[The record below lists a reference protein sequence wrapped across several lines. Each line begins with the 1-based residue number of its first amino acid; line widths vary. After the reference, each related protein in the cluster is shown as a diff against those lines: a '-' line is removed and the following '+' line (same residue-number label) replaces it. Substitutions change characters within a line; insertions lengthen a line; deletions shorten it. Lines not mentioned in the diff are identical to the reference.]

1 MFQILKADKTIDF
14 MRWSKLAFIFSILMI
29 GASLFTLSTKWLNWG
44 LDFTGGTLIEVGFE
58 QPANLE
64 DIRGAL
70 EAKGFGDATVQ
81 NFGSAREVMVRL
93 RPRDNVAGETL
104 GNQILSA
111 IKEGTGSSVEMRRI
125 EFVGPN
131 VGDELAEAG
140 GLAILASLICILLY
154 VSMRFEWRLAAGAV
168 LALAHDVIITLG
180 IFSIMQIEVDLTIV
194 AALLTV
200 VGYSLND
207 TIVVFDRIRENFRKL
222 RKGDSAEIMNSSI
235 TQTLSRTLITSGTT
249 LLVVIALFV
258 QGGANIHGFATA
270 LLLGITVGTYS
281 SIYVASALA
290 LKLGI
295 TREHLL
301 PPQVEKEGAEFDEL
315 LRVIPATSSYLGM
328 S

>member
-1 MFQILKADKTIDF
+1 MFQILKADKMIDF
-14 MRWSKLAFIFSILMI
+14 MRWSKGAVVLSVLMI
-29 GASLFTLSTKWLNWG
+29 TASIYTLSTNWLNWG

-58 QPANLE
+58 HPANLE
-64 DIRGAL
+64 EIRAAL
-70 EAKGFGDATVQ
+70 DERGFGDATVQ
-81 NFGSAREVMVRL
+81 NFGSARDVMVRL
-93 RPRDNVAGETL
+93 RPRDDLQGEQL
-104 GNQILSA
+104 GTQIIAAL
-111 IKEGTGSSVEMRRI
+111 EQGTGEDVEMRRV

-140 GLAILASLICILLY
+140 GLAILVSLICILIY

-207 TIVVFDRIRENFRKL
+207 TIVVFDRIRENFRKM
-222 RKGDSAEIMNSSI
+222 RKGDSVEIINGAI

-249 LLVVIALFV
+249 LFVVIALFTK
-258 QGGANIHGFATA
+258 GGANIHGFATA

-281 SIYVASALA
+281 SIYVASNLA
-290 LKLGI
+290 LKLGVS
-295 TREHLL
+295 REHLM
-301 PPQVEKEGAEFDEL
+301 PPQVEKEGAEFDEM
-315 LRVIPATSSYLGM
+315 P
-328 S
+328 

>member
-1 MFQILKADKTIDF
+1 MFQILKTEKTIDF
-14 MRWSKLAFIFSILMI
+14 MRWSKGAFVLSVLLIVGAIGTLASKGF
-29 GASLFTLSTKWLNWG
+29 NWG

-64 DIRGAL
+64 DVRAAL

-81 NFGSAREVMVRL
+81 NFGSSRDVIVRL
-93 RPRDNVAGETL
+93 RPREGVKGETL
-104 GNQILSA
+104 GNQILDA
-111 IKEGTGSSVEMRRI
+111 IKEGTGENLEMRRI

-131 VGDELAEAG
+131 VGDELTEAG
-140 GLAILASLICILLY
+140 GLAILTALICILIY
-154 VSMRFEWRLAAGAV
+154 VSIRFEWRLAAGAV
-168 LALAHDVIITLG
+168 LALMHDVIITLG
-180 IFSIMQIEVDLTIV
+180 VFSLLQIEVDLTIV

-207 TIVVFDRIRENFRKL
+207 TIVVFDRIRENFRKM
-222 RKGDSAEIMNSSI
+222 RKGEPPEVMNSSV

-249 LLVVIALFV
+249 LFVVIALFT
-258 QGGANIHGFATA
+258 QGGAMIHGFATA

-295 TREHLL
+295 TREHLM
-301 PPQVEKEGAEFDEL
+301 PPQIEKEGEEL
-315 LRVIPATSSYLGM
+315 EELP
-328 S
+328 

>member
-1 MFQILKADKTIDF
+1 MFQILRAEKTIDF
-14 MRWSKLAFIFSILMI
+14 MRWSKVAFAFSLVMI
-29 GASLFTLSTKWLNWG
+29 AAAIFTLSTKWLNWG

-70 EAKGFGDATVQ
+70 EAEGFGDATVQ

-93 RPRDNVAGETL
+93 RPRDGIANETL
-104 GNQILSA
+104 GNQILDA
-111 IKEGTGSSVEMRRI
+111 IKDGTGESVEMRRI

-131 VGDELAEAG
+131 VGDELTEAG
-140 GLAILASLICILLY
+140 GLAILASLICILIY
-154 VSMRFEWRLAAGAV
+154 VSIRFEWRLAAGAV
-168 LALAHDVIITLG
+168 MALAHDVIITLG
-180 IFSIMQIEVDLTIV
+180 IFSLLQIEVDLTIV

-207 TIVVFDRIRENFRKL
+207 TIVVFDRIRENFRKM
-222 RKGDSAEIMNSSI
+222 RNGEPPEVMNNSI

-249 LLVVIALFV
+249 LFVVIALFT
-258 QGGANIHGFATA
+258 QGGAMIHGFALA

-295 TREHLL
+295 EREHLM
-301 PPQVEKEGAEFDEL
+301 PTQVEKEGEDLDEM
-315 LRVIPATSSYLGM
+315 P
-328 S
+328 

>member
-93 RPRDNVAGETL
+93 RPRDNFAGETL

-315 LRVIPATSSYLGM
+315 P
-328 S
+328 

>member
-1 MFQILKADKTIDF
+1 MFQIMKADKTIDF
-14 MRWSKLAFIFSILMI
+14 MRWSKVAFVLSIVMI
-29 GASLFTLSTKWLNWG
+29 GAAIFTLSTKWLNWG

-64 DIRGAL
+64 EVRSAL
-70 EAKGFGDATVQ
+70 DAKGFGDATVQ
-81 NFGSAREVMVRL
+81 NFGSARDVMVRL
-93 RPRDNVAGETL
+93 RPRDDMQAEAL
-104 GNQILSA
+104 GNQILDA
-111 IKEGTGSSVEMRRI
+111 IRVGTGEDVEMRRI

-131 VGDELAEAG
+131 VGDELTEAG
-140 GLAILASLICILLY
+140 GLAILVSLICILIY
-154 VSMRFEWRLAAGAV
+154 VSVRFEWRLAAGAV

-180 IFSIMQIEVDLTIV
+180 IFSLMQIEVDLTIV

-207 TIVVFDRIRENFRKL
+207 TIVVFDRIRENFRKM
-222 RKGDSAEIMNSSI
+222 RKGESADIMNSSI

-249 LLVVIALFV
+249 LFVVIALFT
-258 QGGANIHGFATA
+258 QGGAMIHGFATA

-295 TREHLL
+295 QREHLM
-301 PPQVEKEGAEFDEL
+301 PPQIEKEGAEFDEM
-315 LRVIPATSSYLGM
+315 P
-328 S
+328 

>member
-1 MFQILKADKTIDF
+1 MFQILKADKMIDF
-14 MRWSKLAFIFSILMI
+14 MRWSKFAFVFSLVMI
-29 GASLFTLSTKWLNWG
+29 AASFFSLSTKWLNWG

-64 DIRGAL
+64 QIRSAL

-81 NFGSAREVMVRL
+81 NFGSARDVMVRL
-93 RPRDNVAGETL
+93 RPRDDVAGEVL
-104 GNQILSA
+104 GNQILTA

-131 VGDELAEAG
+131 VGDELTEAG
-140 GLAILASLICILLY
+140 GLAILVSLLCILLY
-154 VSMRFEWRLAAGAV
+154 VSVRFEWRLAAGAV
-168 LALAHDVIITLG
+168 LSLAHDIIITLG
-180 IFSIMQIEVDLTIV
+180 IFSFLQVEVDLTIV

-207 TIVVFDRIRENFRKL
+207 TIVVYDRIRENFRKM
-222 RKGDSAEIMNSSI
+222 RKEEPAEVMNSSI

-249 LLVVIALFV
+249 LFVVIALFT
-258 QGGANIHGFATA
+258 QGGALIHGFALA

-295 TREHLL
+295 NREHLV
-301 PPQVEKEGAEFDEL
+301 PAQVEKEGSELDEM
-315 LRVIPATSSYLGM
+315 P
-328 S
+328 

>member
-1 MFQILKADKTIDF
+1 MFQILKAENTIGF
-14 MRWSKLAFIFSILMI
+14 MRWSKAAFLLSIVMI
-29 GASLFTLSTKWLNWG
+29 GAALFTLSTKWLNWG

-58 QPANLE
+58 QPAHLDE
-64 DIRGAL
+64 IRLAL
-70 EAKGFGDATVQ
+70 ENKGFGDATVQ
-81 NFGSAREVMVRL
+81 NFGSSRDVMVRL
-93 RPRDNVAGETL
+93 RPREDVAGETL
-104 GNQILSA
+104 GGQILAA
-111 IKEGTGSSVEMRRI
+111 IQEGTGEQVEMRRI
-125 EFVGPN
+125 EFVGPSI
-131 VGDELAEAG
+131 GDELAEAG
-140 GLAILASLICILLY
+140 GLAILTSLICILLY

-180 IFSIMQIEVDLTIV
+180 IFSLLQIEVDLTIV

-207 TIVVFDRIRENFRKL
+207 TIVVFDRIRENFRKM
-222 RKGDSAEIMNSSI
+222 RKGEPSDIMDSSI

-249 LLVVIALFV
+249 LFVVIALFS

-295 TREHLL
+295 QKEHLM
-301 PPQVEKEGAEFDEL
+301 PPQVDKEGEEVDEM
-315 LRVIPATSSYLGM
+315 P
-328 S
+328 

>member
-14 MRWSKLAFIFSILMI
+14 MRWSKVAFAFSLFMI
-29 GASLFTLSTKWLNWG
+29 GAAIFTLSTKWLNWG

-64 DIRGAL
+64 DIRSAL
-70 EAKGFGDATVQ
+70 EAEGFGDATVQ
-81 NFGSAREVMVRL
+81 NFGSARDVMVRL
-93 RPRDNVAGETL
+93 RPRDGIANETL
-104 GNQILSA
+104 GNQIIGA
-111 IKEGTGSSVEMRRI
+111 IKDGTGEAVEMRRI

-131 VGDELAEAG
+131 VGDELTEAG
-140 GLAILASLICILLY
+140 GLAILASLICILIY
-154 VSMRFEWRLAAGAV
+154 VSIRFEWRLAAGAV
-168 LALAHDVIITLG
+168 FALAHDVIITLG
-180 IFSIMQIEVDLTIV
+180 IFSLLQIEVDLTIV

-207 TIVVFDRIRENFRKL
+207 TIVVFDRIRENFRKM
-222 RKGDSAEIMNSSI
+222 RKGEPPEVMNNSI

-249 LLVVIALFV
+249 LFVVIALFT
-258 QGGANIHGFATA
+258 QGGAMIHGFALA

-295 TREHLL
+295 QKEHLM
-301 PPQVEKEGAEFDEL
+301 PPQVEKEGEEFDEM
-315 LRVIPATSSYLGM
+315 P
-328 S
+328 

>member
-1 MFQILKADKTIDF
+1 MFQILKADKMIDF
-14 MRWSKLAFIFSILMI
+14 MRWSKGAVVLSVLMI
-29 GASLFTLSTKWLNWG
+29 AASIYTLSTNWLNWG

-58 QPANLE
+58 HPANLE
-64 DIRGAL
+64 EIRTAL
-70 EAKGFGDATVQ
+70 DERGFGDATVQ
-81 NFGSAREVMVRL
+81 NFGSARDVMVRL
-93 RPRDNVAGETL
+93 RPRDDLQGEQL
-104 GNQILSA
+104 GTQIIAAL
-111 IKEGTGSSVEMRRI
+111 EQGTGEDVEMRRV

-140 GLAILASLICILLY
+140 GLAILVSLICILIY

-207 TIVVFDRIRENFRKL
+207 TIVVFDRIRENFRKM
-222 RKGDSAEIMNSSI
+222 RKGESVEIINGAI

-249 LLVVIALFV
+249 LFVVIALFTK
-258 QGGANIHGFATA
+258 GGANIHGFATA

-281 SIYVASALA
+281 SIYVASNLA
-290 LKLGI
+290 LKLGVS
-295 TREHLL
+295 REHLM
-301 PPQVEKEGAEFDEL
+301 PPQVEKEGAEFDEM
-315 LRVIPATSSYLGM
+315 P
-328 S
+328 

>member
-1 MFQILKADKTIDF
+1 MFQILKTNRSIDF
-14 MRWSKLAFIFSILMI
+14 MRWSKFAFIFSILMI
-29 GASLFTLSTKWLNWG
+29 GTSIFTLSTKWLNWG

-58 QPANLE
+58 KPANLE
-64 DIRGAL
+64 DIRLSL

-93 RPRDNVAGETL
+93 RPRENVASEAL

-111 IKEGTGSSVEMRRI
+111 IKEGTGESVEMRRI

-131 VGDELAEAG
+131 VGDELTEAG
-140 GLAILASLICILLY
+140 GLAILVSLLCILLY

-180 IFSIMQIEVDLTIV
+180 VFSFLQIEVDLTIV

-207 TIVVFDRIRENFRKL
+207 TIVVFDRIRENFRKM
-222 RKGDSAEIMNSSI
+222 RKGESAEIMNSSI

-249 LLVVIALFV
+249 LFVVIALFT
-258 QGGANIHGFATA
+258 QGGAMIHGFALA

-301 PPQVEKEGAEFDEL
+301 TPQVEKEGAEFDEM
-315 LRVIPATSSYLGM
+315 P
-328 S
+328 

>member
-1 MFQILKADKTIDF
+1 MFEIMKTDKTIDF
-14 MRWSKLAFIFSILMI
+14 MRWSKVTFVLSLLMI
-29 GASLFTLSTKWLNWG
+29 AASVVTLSTKWLNWG

-58 QPANLE
+58 QPANL
-64 DIRGAL
+64 DQIRGAL

-81 NFGSAREVMVRL
+81 NFGSARDVMVRL
-93 RPRDNVAGETL
+93 RPREDTQGEKL
-104 GNQILSA
+104 GNQILDA
-111 IKEGTGSSVEMRRI
+111 LKQGTGENVEMRRI

-131 VGDELAEAG
+131 VGDELTEAG
-140 GLAILASLICILLY
+140 GLAIIASLICILLY
-154 VSMRFEWRLAAGAV
+154 VSVRFEWRLAAGAV

-180 IFSIMQIEVDLTIV
+180 VFSMMQIEVDLTIV

-207 TIVVFDRIRENFRKL
+207 TIVVFDRIRENFRKM
-222 RKGDSAEIMNSSI
+222 RKGEAGEVMNSSV
-235 TQTLSRTLITSGTT
+235 TQTLSRTLITSLTT
-249 LLVVIALFV
+249 LFVVIALFT

-270 LLLGITVGTYS
+270 LLLGILVGTYS

-295 TREHLL
+295 KREHLM

-315 LRVIPATSSYLGM
+315 P
-328 S
+328 